1 MNATSLP
8 ALRVLSLVWLS
19 AATITFSQDARPRL
33 PQVPVIQNRPALA
46 PNMPQRSSAEPEKPL
61 STNYRLSFTGKAGE
75 KALGELSALTCSP
88 HVSVAGP
95 LDASEIPTSFEV
107 TGTIAEREGGLIYFD
122 YQILFSVPVPQQTHS
137 AKENGPVT
145 TNYSYQRH
153 SCTGSLLMK
162 PGKAYDILKAGGA
175 THSVTVTPD
184 VEK

>member
-1 MNATSLP
+1 MPGIAGNA
-8 ALRVLSLVWLS
+8 
-19 AATITFSQDARPRL
+19 
-33 PQVPVIQNRPALA
+33 NG
-46 PNMPQRSSAEPEKPL
+46 EPIKPL
-61 STNYRLSFTGKAGE
+61 TGNYRLSFTGKAGE

-88 HVSVAGP
+88 RVSVAGP

-122 YQILFSVPVPQQTHS
+122 YQILFSVPVPQQTHA

-175 THSVTVTPD
+175 THSVTITPEAD
-184 VEK
+184 K